1 MGKYTCKVTC
11 IERVSPHKKKIKK
24 KKEKKKKKKKK
35 IIYIFQPKIKN
46 LRVEY

>member
-24 KKEKKKKKKKK
+24 KKKKKEEEEEEDN
-35 IIYIFQPKIKN
+35 IYISTQNQK
-46 LRVEY
+46 LEG